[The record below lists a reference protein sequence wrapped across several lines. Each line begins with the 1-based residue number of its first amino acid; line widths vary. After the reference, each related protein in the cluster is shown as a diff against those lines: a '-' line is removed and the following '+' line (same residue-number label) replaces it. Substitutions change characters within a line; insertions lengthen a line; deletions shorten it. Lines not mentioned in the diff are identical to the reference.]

1 MRNDRLHAPLV
12 RGGVLVAFSVVL
24 VLNVA
29 RWLPDSTPRTVG
41 APSTIDTTSTWHQT
55 VLLYVADPRCPACA
69 DGAYQTRL
77 RASVDEVRLAAQE
90 AGYRFRAVAVSLSPD
105 FEEGA
110 AFLMASYPWD
120 EVSLG
125 GGWLNRNTARL
136 LEDHAVPLTTPMVMI
151 TTEQVARSPSGQ
163 LLVKRAGRDMVYIG
177 ATEITRIV
185 EHVSALLPADP

>member
-1 MRNDRLHAPLV
+1 
-12 RGGVLVAFSVVL
+12 
-24 VLNVA
+24 
-29 RWLPDSTPRTVG
+29 
-41 APSTIDTTSTWHQT
+41 
-55 VLLYVADPRCPACA
+55 
-69 DGAYQTRL
+69 L